1 MVVNYNSNSYEVEII
16 KKNNKNIYIRV
27 KEGKIIVTCNYLT
40 TKKQIEKLIKE
51 NYDSIT
57 KMIDK
62 DDKRK
67 EKSDNF
73 YLFGNIYDIVY
84 GFKNIDIKDNKIY
97 TLNKKE
103 LDKYL
108 DKKIKKIFSERLNYW
123 YNIFEEKIPT
133 PNLKIRKMTS
143 RWGVCNLKNKNV
155 TLNYYLYKYN
165 LDCLDYV
172 IIHELSH
179 FIHPNHSKNFWNLVS
194 KYCNNYKELRKKLK
208 DYFFSF
214 FILIN

>member
-123 YNIFEEKIPT
+123 CNIFEEKIPT

-208 DYFFSF
+208 D
-214 FILIN
+214 